1 MTIAIQQKN
10 GDLIGVS
17 FSDVMGQADARVTT
31 PGANVALPATAA
43 KYHLMGVTANITVTV
58 PAPTAATAGLSFWIA
73 ETAGGNSIVI
83 ADGAGANI
91 CDAFQSQARFVICD
105 GTAWFIGSFV

>member
-17 FSDVMGQADARVTT
+17 FSDVMAQADASVTT
-31 PGANVALPATAA
+31 PAVNVGLPATAA
-43 KYHLMGVTANITVTV
+43 KYQLIGAAANINVTV
-58 PAPTAATAGLSFWIA
+58 PAPTAATAGLSFWIS
-73 ETAGGNSIVI
+73 ETANTNTITILDGNAVT
-83 ADGAGANI
+83 I
-91 CDAFQSQARFVICD
+91 CDAFQNQARFVICD